1 MSEKELRIRV
11 QGTIQQYINELMSAN
26 NISAAMM
33 EDALNKVLSQLK
45 DQVLFELL
53 NSNQQIQ
60 EEPQQVET
68 EEEITEDE

>member
-53 NSNQQIQ
+53 NSNQQEQ
-60 EEPQQVET
+60 PQQVET
-68 EEEITEDE
+68 EEEISEDE

>member
-1 MSEKELRIRV
+1 MSEKELRVRV

-53 NSNQQIQ
+53 NSNQQQ
-60 EEPQQVET
+60 EPQQVET

>member
-1 MSEKELRIRV
+1 MSEKELRVRV

-53 NSNQQIQ
+53 NSNQQEQ
-60 EEPQQVET
+60 PQQVET
-68 EEEITEDE
+68 EEEISEDE

>member
-53 NSNQQIQ
+53 NSNQQEQ
-60 EEPQQVET
+60 PQQVET
-68 EEEITEDE
+68 EEEISKDE